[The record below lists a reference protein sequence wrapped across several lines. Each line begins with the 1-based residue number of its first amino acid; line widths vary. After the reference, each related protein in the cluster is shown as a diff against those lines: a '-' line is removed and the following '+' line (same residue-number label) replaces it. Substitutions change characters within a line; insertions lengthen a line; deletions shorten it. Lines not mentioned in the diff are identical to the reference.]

1 MLHRRL
7 EFGAD
12 LFACQARARLGNRPG
27 RATAYRSLPSRVLSG
42 CRELVAYMVAA
53 LAGCMFR
60 VEGGAGFAVRRV
72 VRASSERC
80 RRKKHSGGAK
90 RDCEAAAN

>member
-7 EFGAD
+7 ELGVD

-27 RATAYRSLPSRVLSG
+27 RASADRSLPGRMLSG
-42 CRELVAYMVAA
+42 RREFGAYLVAA

-60 VEGGAGFAVRRV
+60 VEGGAGFAVRGV
-72 VRASSERC
+72 VGASSERC
-80 RRKKHSGGAK
+80 RRKKHSCGAK
-90 RDCEAAAN
+90 RCCEATAN